1 MKTIVSFGIM
11 IAFLAISSCG
21 NTNNRNNDTQND
33 SYRNDTDM
41 HTDTM
46 MPMGQDPRRQGIE
59 GTEGEDTLRIQKP
72 TPNEPSNNQ

>member
-46 MPMGQDPRRQGIE
+46 MPTGQDPRR
-59 GTEGEDTLRIQKP
+59 
-72 TPNEPSNNQ
+72 